1 MDNQVLQIAERIRGL
16 RDISDI
22 SVAEMAK
29 RCDVSEEEYA
39 ACEAGKV
46 DFSFTFLYK
55 CAAAFGVELTEL
67 LTGDSPKLTG
77 YTVTRAGEGLSIKRR
92 EGFEYDNLGY
102 LFRDK
107 LAEPYIVTAP
117 YREEEQHMPVHQ
129 TSHEHQE
136 FDFILKGKMKF
147 VYGEHIEILCPGD
160 AVYYDSRRGHG
171 MIATGGEDCEF
182 LAVVI
187 RKEK

>member
-1 MDNQVLQIAERIRGL
+1 MDNQVMQIAERLRGL

-29 RCDVSEEEYA
+29 ACDVSEEEYE

-55 CAAAFGVELTEL
+55 CAAVFGVELTEL
-67 LTGDSPKLTG
+67 LTGETPRLTG
-77 YTVTRAGEGLSIKRR
+77 YSVTRAGEGLPIKRR
-92 EGFEYDNLGY
+92 AAFKYENLGY
-102 LFRDK
+102 LFKDK
-107 LAEPYIVTAP
+107 IAEPYFVTAP
-117 YREEEQHMPVHQ
+117 FKPEEQDAPVHQ
-129 TSHEHQE
+129 TTHEYQE
-136 FDFILKGKMKF
+136 FDYIIKGKMKF

-187 RKEK
+187 RNGI